1 MDQYRITFSDG
12 LQVVI
17 LTSSLNQA
25 IAAAVRQ
32 NKEDREIV
40 KVERKAKPKKT
51 STSFPEK
58 PVDL

>member
-12 LQVVI
+12 SQVVV

-40 KVERKAKPKKT
+40 KVERKAKPEKT
-51 STSFPEK
+51 S
-58 PVDL
+58 